1 MTGIR
6 LVPRTQPSAAMR
18 VVAPLLAVAL
28 TLLFGV
34 ALFAGLGVD
43 PLKALRAFVVDPLSS
58 ANGWSELLLKA
69 SPLCLIG
76 LGLAAAYRANVWN
89 IGAEGQMYMGGV
101 FATGLA
107 IHYPQGAHGWLLPAM
122 VFAGALGGALWASI
136 PALLRVRFNANEI
149 LVSLMLVYVAD
160 LIVKYLVFGPWRDPA
175 ANNFP
180 LTIQFSDDAQFSL
193 LSGWGWEWLEG
204 TRINTSLFI
213 TLLALPLFWL
223 FMQRSFFGFQLTV
236 GGTAPGAARY
246 AGFSAPRAVSVALM
260 LSGAAAGIAGVT
272 EVAGPLGVLNDRW
285 TPGYGFAA
293 IIVAT
298 LGRLHPFG
306 VGLASLLLAL
316 MYLGG
321 ESVQISL
328 QLPRAISHVFQGL
341 LLMLLLGCEVLVG
354 YRVEWHRAQPS
365 AAPAAAAVVT
375 AA

>member
-1 MTGIR
+1 MSGFR
-6 LVPRTQPSAAMR
+6 LVPRAQPSATMR
-18 VVAPLLAVAL
+18 IVSPLLAVGL
-28 TLLFGV
+28 TLLVGLAV
-34 ALFAGLGVD
+34 FASLGVD

-58 ANGWSELLLKA
+58 GNGWSELLLKA

-89 IGAEGQMYMGGV
+89 IGAEGQMYMGGI

-107 IHYPQGAHGWLLPAM
+107 IQYPEGAGGWLLPAM
-122 VFAGALGGALWASI
+122 VLAGALGGALWASI

-160 LIVKYLVFGPWRDPA
+160 LIVKYLVFGPWRDPG

-180 LTIQFSDDAQFSL
+180 LTIQFHDDALFRPLQL
-193 LSGWGWEWLEG
+193 LIGWEWLEG
-204 TRINTSLFI
+204 TRINTSLLI
-213 TLLALPLFWL
+213 TLAALPLAWL
-223 FMQRSFFGFQLTV
+223 FMQRSFFGFQLIV

-246 AGFSAPRAVSVALM
+246 AGFSGPRAVTVALM
-260 LSGAAAGIAGVT
+260 LSGAAAGLAGVM

-298 LGRLHPFG
+298 LGRLHPLG

-321 ESVQISL
+321 ESVQISM

-341 LLMLLLGCEVLVG
+341 LLMTLLGCDVLVN
-354 YRVEWHRAQPS
+354 YRFEWMKAK
-365 AAPAAAAVVT
+365 PAIA
-375 AA
+375 